1 MTNILDNINNLMQIT
16 EDNTIKHILTGGG
29 LLAAA
34 GIGTLAGSSLSD
46 MQTDLLLQKSHLS
59 NELAKTKSNIDSG
72 LSGAAIGATT
82 ALGIGAIG
90 KSLYRKPKQ
99 QPIEESAAGAA
110 VADAA
115 TDAAGKVFSLGNIA
129 KTLGGLTVA
138 GGGMSAGYGLSNF
151 MNDQLIGRHKVQS
164 ELDRYNSNI
173 DIGLKA
179 AGAGAAGAIGL
190 GLLGKQLSKSNDFRA
205 RAKSDDESR

>member
-72 LSGAAIGATT
+72 LSGAAIGAAT

-90 KSLYRKPKQ
+90 KSLYHKPKQ
-99 QPIEESAAGAA
+99 KPLEESAGS
-110 VADAA
+110 VM
-115 TDAAGKVFSLGNIA
+115 L
-129 KTLGGLTVA
+129 KTLGGLTAV
-138 GGGMSAGYGLSNF
+138 GGGMSAGYGLPNF

-164 ELDRYNSNI
+164 ELDKYNSNI